1 MAYSNYEKV
10 ALIYDYLMQ
19 GVDYEGWA
27 DYIEGINLHLNF
39 QPSRILDLACGTGA
53 GTLALA
59 ARGYD
64 VVGLDISWEM
74 LEIARKKA
82 LQKATAQ
89 NEERAR
95 ARAREAAQG
104 AQKPS
109 PESVSEPTPEL
120 AQKKEKA
127 PTKFLKTVHEK
138 TLEEIWEEKYCEQ
151 AQEAT
156 PELAQK
162 KAQGATPDIAYENAQ
177 ETTPELAQGVSWK
190 IASQTAPQPEI
201 TRDKPSPIEFLQ
213 QDMRTFS
220 LHQPVDMVVI
230 FQDGLNYLLS
240 RDYVLQAFKRVHA
253 ALQPGGL
260 FAFDLHSLEMLPRG
274 LGETHMAE
282 EEEFTLIWQSD
293 YLEEDALWEITLT
306 GFLKNPTGLYQRFQE
321 THRERQYT
329 PQEIS
334 SLLMDAGFGVEEV
347 FKAFTFERDLTARRL
362 YFVARKGER
371 GR

>member
-1 MAYSNYEKV
+1 MMAHSNYEKV

-27 DYIEGINLHLNF
+27 DYIEGINRHLNF

-59 ARGYD
+59 ARGYE

-82 LQKATAQ
+82 LQKATDK
-89 NEERAR
+89 NEERER
-95 ARAREAAQG
+95 AQARETAQG
-104 AQKPS
+104 EAQKVS
-109 PESVSEPTPEL
+109 PESSSKSHQEL
-120 AQKKEKA
+120 AQKKAK
-127 PTKFLKTVHEK
+127 KKTQETAQEQTGEK
-138 TLEEIWEEKYCEQ
+138 TWEEQTGEKTWEEKPCE
-151 AQEAT
+151 
-156 PELAQK
+156 

-177 ETTPELAQGVSWK
+177 ETTPELDQGVSWK
-190 IASQTAPQPEI
+190 IAPQTVPQPEI
-201 TRDKPSPIEFLQ
+201 ALDKPASIEFLQ

-220 LHQPVDMVVI
+220 LDQPVDMVVI

-240 RDYVLQAFKRVHA
+240 QEDVLKAFKRVHA

-260 FAFDLHSLEMLPRG
+260 FAFDLHGLEMLPRG

-282 EEEFTLIWQSD
+282 EEEFTLIWQSG
-293 YLEEDALWEITLT
+293 YLKEDALWEITLT
-306 GFLKNPTGLYQRFQE
+306 GFLKNPAGLYQRFQE

-329 PQEIS
+329 PAEIS
-334 SLLMDAGFGVEEV
+334 SLLLEAGFGVEEV

-362 YFVARKGER
+362 YFVARKGKR
-371 GR
+371 G